1 MVTSIRRYVN
11 VLVSSTGDIPNGE
24 QTVCDSG
31 LTPLHRQSIPPPA
44 QPSSWHS
51 QVTLE
56 SFTETGQTNVR
67 GSARGGWKS
76 IKIVAIMR
84 GGV

>member
-1 MVTSIRRYVN
+1 MVTSICEVN

-31 LTPLHRQSIPPPA
+31 MTPLRRQPPPPA